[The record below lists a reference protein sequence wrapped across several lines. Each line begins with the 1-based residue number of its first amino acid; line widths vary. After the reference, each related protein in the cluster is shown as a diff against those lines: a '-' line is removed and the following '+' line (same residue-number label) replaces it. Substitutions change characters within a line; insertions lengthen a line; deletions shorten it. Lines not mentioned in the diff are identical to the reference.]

1 MWIVENTDKDN
12 SGKVVSYKFVERY
25 TDEMTQK
32 TKYVSVTF
40 KDKKRK
46 TQKMAEDILRQKIVE
61 RTQVSETIVSFSELG
76 KMWYVIYKE
85 NVKASTAGNVKSRM
99 RRIMKALG
107 TIASDK
113 IEPSVIN
120 KYLLD
125 CLQKDNLRYSVVSND
140 KSIIIRILIFG
151 MQYGF
156 VKERNYKD
164 LITIPAL
171 NKSKKDDLKYL
182 EVEELESVIKQLI
195 ALDQKEI
202 ARMCQI
208 QASTGMRYNEMVALD
223 YKHDIDL
230 ENNIIS
236 ITKNYDHHNHI
247 FTTPKTGESRQIHIN
262 QATADIIKEQINY
275 DKIKTVKYNLDRKKP
290 FLFRQRNGYP
300 RHIRYVNKI
309 LKNIHIENK
318 KITTH
323 IFRHTF
329 ITLMIQNNTK
339 SMLVAEHVGHNSTK
353 MIDQVYAH
361 FTNQMDDELKS
372 AIDSVKII

>member
-12 SGKVVSYKFVERY
+12 PDKVVSYKFVERY

-61 RTQVSETIVSFSELG
+61 RTQVSETTVSFSELG
-76 KMWYVIYKE
+76 KVWYEIYKE

-99 RRIMKALG
+99 RRIMKTLG
-107 TIASDK
+107 AIASDK

-120 KYLLD
+120 KFLLD
-125 CLQKDNLRYSVVSND
+125 CLQKDNLGYSVVSND
-140 KSIIIRILIFG
+140 KSIIIRILIIG
-151 MQYGF
+151 MQYRF
-156 VKERNYKD
+156 VNEINYKD

-208 QASTGMRYNEMVALD
+208 QASTGMRYNEMVA
-223 YKHDIDL
+223 
-230 ENNIIS
+230 
-236 ITKNYDHHNHI
+236 
-247 FTTPKTGESRQIHIN
+247 
-262 QATADIIKEQINY
+262 
-275 DKIKTVKYNLDRKKP
+275 
-290 FLFRQRNGYP
+290 
-300 RHIRYVNKI
+300 
-309 LKNIHIENK
+309 
-318 KITTH
+318 
-323 IFRHTF
+323 
-329 ITLMIQNNTK
+329 
-339 SMLVAEHVGHNSTK
+339 
-353 MIDQVYAH
+353 
-361 FTNQMDDELKS
+361 
-372 AIDSVKII
+372 